1 MMRQPALVFMAISI
15 VLLNACG
22 RIEVAPKNYAA
33 GEMTEMSELDALAK
47 LSELPVTTPRG
58 ARGAAAVSSEGLAD
72 LLQSLAESG
81 QLSGRGFRGAT
92 NGQVDLS
99 ALTGILSLLQSGQ
112 ANSIF
117 GLAQGLINLNAGS
130 TTGTTS
136 KLDGIMALLNA
147 ALPIIMTIAP
157 QYAGVI
163 QAVMTIVPLVMTF
176 VGMFKKK
183 AKTSAWEPVLLPFA
197 PSAV

>member
-1 MMRQPALVFMAISI
+1 MMRQPALIFMAISL
-15 VLLNACG
+15 VLINACG
-22 RIEVAPKNYAA
+22 RMDVTPMNSVA
-33 GEMTEMSELDALAK
+33 GESQMSELDAMTK
-47 LSELPVTTPRG
+47 LSQLPVSTPRG

-72 LLQSLAESG
+72 LLQSLAASG

-99 ALTGILSLLQSGQ
+99 ALNGILSLLQSGQ

-117 GLAQGLINLNAGS
+117 GLAQGLVNLNAGS

-157 QYAGVI
+157 QYAGII
-163 QAVMTIVPLVMTF
+163 QAVMTIIPLVMTF

-183 AKTSAWEPVLLPFA
+183 AKTTTAWEPVLLPFA